1 MIDQL
6 IILAP
11 LLVLAIVLW
20 LLGFTGCSIIYY
32 LDDLPQLRRLT
43 ILGTNIRR
51 HWKRRASSSAGPSRM
66 ESTALSPRRI
76 RCPIQRTAVTTCFC
90 TSSPTAPPR
99 ARGARTAARAC
110 ATPAAPW
117 IPTTIKCSFNLDGT
131 EEDSKV
137 TFQAS
142 GTPTDGN
149 FTVTCI
155 GTS

>member
-20 LLGFTGCSIIYY
+20 LGFTGCSIIYDP
-32 LDDLPQLRRLT
+32 DDLPQLRRLT
-43 ILGTNIRR
+43 ILVRI
-51 HWKRRASSSAGPSRM
+51 
-66 ESTALSPRRI
+66 STALDATRIEFGWTEPNGVDGTFTATNPLPDSTDGGDNVFLHIVTNSATAGAWSANCRPRVRDAGG
-76 RCPIQRTAVTTCFC
+76 AVDTDNDQ
-90 TSSPTAPPR
+90 
-99 ARGARTAARAC
+99 
-110 ATPAAPW
+110 
-117 IPTTIKCSFNLDGT
+117 CSFNLDGT